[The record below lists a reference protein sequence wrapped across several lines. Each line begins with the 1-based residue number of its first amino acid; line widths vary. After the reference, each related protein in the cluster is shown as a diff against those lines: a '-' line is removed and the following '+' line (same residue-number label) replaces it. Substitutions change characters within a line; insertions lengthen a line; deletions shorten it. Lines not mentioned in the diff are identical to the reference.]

1 VTGIFDW
8 TFLLFV
14 LAQRVFELLIAKRHE
29 KKLKDIG
36 ARELDKG
43 GYVFIV
49 GMHIAFFVSL
59 ILEKSIL
66 NRSTSEWWII
76 LIIIFCVAQALRYWA
91 IASLGI
97 YWNTK
102 ILVAPNHPLVRNGP
116 YKILR
121 HPNYIAVIT
130 ELAVIPLIFSCYITS
145 ISFTVL
151 NAIIIRRRIRIETQ
165 ALNRYPQ

>member
-1 VTGIFDW
+1 MNPFWI
-8 TFLLFV
+8 FLLFV

-29 KKLKDIG
+29 KKLKSFG
-36 ARELDKG
+36 AREIDRG
-43 GYVFIV
+43 GYAFIV

-59 ILEKSIL
+59 VLEKSIL
-66 NRSTSEWWII
+66 NRSPSQWWVI
-76 LIIIFCVAQALRYWA
+76 LTILFCIAQALRYWA

-102 ILVAPNHPLVRNGP
+102 ILIVPNHPLVRNGP

-130 ELAVIPLIFSCYITS
+130 ELATIPLIFSCYITS
-145 ISFTVL
+145 VSFAIL
-151 NAIIIRRRIRIETQ
+151 NAIIIRRRVRIETQ
-165 ALNRYPQ
+165 ALNRHP